1 MIITDEKQIASIMN
15 ECFVSIIEK
24 LSLKAGIPSRDSDS
38 DFFHNYIST
47 KKINEFYPEIVSNS
61 FKSQPVTKYNVKMKY
76 RNSMEK
82 NLSRFDCIPVKIL
95 KDCIDVYLVR

>member
-38 DFFHNYIST
+38 DFFH
-47 KKINEFYPEIVSNS
+47 
-61 FKSQPVTKYNVKMKY
+61 KY
-76 RNSMEK
+76 
-82 NLSRFDCIPVKIL
+82 
-95 KDCIDVYLVR
+95 